1 MNASLRNLLAAT
13 LLLAPIASV
22 FAQSTV
28 NQRLPLSSGGRVELG
43 NVAGSVTVRG
53 WDRNEVQLTGTLGD
67 GQRLDVENSA
77 NRVQFKVV
85 YPQNSRNTRGAV
97 LELRVPRSAQLQA
110 STVSASIDI
119 GQVDLRRLQ
128 ATSVSGSITAE
139 GQAGETDLNTV
150 SGAIRSQLRTPRLD
164 LQTVSGQINVAG
176 SSGGEVSANSVSGA
190 IDLNLSAVQRLTA
203 ETVSGSLGVR
213 SAGLAPGGRINLQ
226 TVSGGVSLTLPAR
239 TSAQLKANSFSGSIQ
254 SDVGTV
260 ERPQYGPGRSLETR
274 LGGGDGDI
282 SISSH
287 SGSVRVRLGDR

>member
-139 GQAGETDLNTV
+139 GQASETDLNTV

>member
-1 MNASLRNLLAAT
+1 MNAPLRNLLAAT

-110 STVSASIDI
+110 STVSASIDV

-254 SDVGTV
+254 SDIGTV

>member
-67 GQRLDVENSA
+67 SQRLDVENSA

-110 STVSASIDI
+110 STVSASIDV

>member
-28 NQRLPLSSGGRVELG
+28 NQHLPLSSGGRVELG

-110 STVSASIDI
+110 STVSASIDV

>member
-110 STVSASIDI
+110 STVSASIDV

-190 IDLNLSAVQRLTA
+190 IDLTLSAVQRLTA

>member
-110 STVSASIDI
+110 STVSASIDV

>member
-22 FAQSTV
+22 FAQSTI

-110 STVSASIDI
+110 STVSASIDV

>member
-110 STVSASIDI
+110 STVSASIDV

-164 LQTVSGQINVAG
+164 LQSVSGQINVAG

-287 SGSVRVRLGDR
+287 SGSVRVKLGDR

>member
-85 YPQNSRNTRGAV
+85 FPQNSRNTRGAV

-110 STVSASIDI
+110 STVSASIDV

-287 SGSVRVRLGDR
+287 SGSVRVKLGDR

>member
-13 LLLAPIASV
+13 LLLAPITSV

-110 STVSASIDI
+110 STVSASIDV

>member
-110 STVSASIDI
+110 STVSASIDV

-287 SGSVRVRLGDR
+287 SGSVRVKLGDR

>member
-13 LLLAPIASV
+13 LLLVPIASV

-110 STVSASIDI
+110 STVSASIDV

-287 SGSVRVRLGDR
+287 SGSVRVKLGDR

>member
-110 STVSASIDI
+110 STVSASIDV

-203 ETVSGSLGVR
+203 ESVSGSLGVR

-287 SGSVRVRLGDR
+287 SGSVRVKLGDR